1 MGKDPA
7 FLFYPGDWLSG
18 TMLMSRSHKG
28 AYMDLLMA
36 QFSNGHIS
44 LQEIK
49 IVLGPDFETMWES
62 VLKKKFQ
69 QDNKGLF
76 FNKRLDEEKARR
88 KQFTDSRRDNLKS
101 TKNERNIHISAHMG
115 AHTTTRMENE
125 NTNEN
130 INENIIENKKEKE
143 KKKKYGGYKNV
154 LLADSEYKKLKLEY
168 PEAETIINY
177 FSESKEM
184 KGYKYKSDYLALKK
198 WGVNAYF
205 DGLKKKNKNISAMEQ
220 NYLDW
225 KIAEEQNG
233 NK

>member
-36 QFSNGHIS
+36 QFSNGHMN

-101 TKNERNIHISAHMG
+101 TKNEKNIHISAHMG